1 MIKEKRKIK
10 IDILLTVLLVFC
22 MGIQLWPLL
31 AHEIAGTLM
40 FICLGIHTWLN
51 WPWYKGMLKGS
62 YTPMRVLILVVAILL
77 WLDMVALLGSSLAIS
92 YYVFRYVPSPV
103 GISLGRMMHLAAS
116 YWAIVLMSI
125 HLGMHWSKFTSRLV
139 ADWHSLA
146 GRALKIMGLVATVY
160 GLYSFWQLGWWD
172 YLWLDVQF
180 VSFEGLESPWI
191 FYPTC
196 LCILAGG
203 VWLGYYGM
211 KILRRML

>member
-1 MIKEKRKIK
+1 MKIQ
-10 IDILLTVLLVFC
+10 IDIMLTVLLVFC

-51 WPWYKGMLKGS
+51 WPWYKGMLKSS
-62 YTPMRVLILVVAILL
+62 YTPMRVLILAVAILL
-77 WLDMVALLGSSLAIS
+77 WLDMVALFVSSLAIS
-92 YYVFRYVPSPV
+92 YYVFRYVPSLV

-116 YWAIVLMSI
+116 YWAIVLMGI
-125 HLGMHWSKFTSRLV
+125 HLGLHWSKFISRFTV
-139 ADWHSLA
+139 DRHSFTGKVL
-146 GRALKIMGLVATVY
+146 RIMGMLAALY

-191 FYPTC
+191 FYTTC
-196 LCILAGG
+196 MCILASGIG
-203 VWLGYYGM
+203 IGHYGM
-211 KILRRML
+211 KILRRM

>member
-51 WPWYKGMLKGS
+51 WPWYKAMLKGT
-62 YTPMRVLILVVAILL
+62 YTPMRVLILAIAILL
-77 WLDMVALLGSSLAIS
+77 WLDMVALLVSSLGIS

-103 GISLGRMMHLAAS
+103 GISMGRMMHLAAS
-116 YWAIVLMSI
+116 YWAMVLMGI
-125 HLGMHWSKFTSRLV
+125 HLGLHWSKFISRFTV
-139 ADWHSLA
+139 EWHSFTGKVL
-146 GRALKIMGLVATVY
+146 RIMGMLAALY
-160 GLYSFWQLGWWD
+160 GLYNFWQLGWWD

-191 FYPTC
+191 FYPIC
-196 LCILAGG
+196 LCILASGI
-203 VWLGYYGM
+203 WIGYYVM
-211 KILRRML
+211 KFLRRI